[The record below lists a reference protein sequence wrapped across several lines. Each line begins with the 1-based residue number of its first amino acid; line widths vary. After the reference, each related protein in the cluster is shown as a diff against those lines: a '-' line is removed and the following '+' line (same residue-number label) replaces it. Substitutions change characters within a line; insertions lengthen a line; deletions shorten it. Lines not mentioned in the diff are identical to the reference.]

1 MIPGG
6 GYHSYFEQ
14 VVGFAS
20 QGELETEIRAARA
33 EYFAETGEVREDEPG
48 FEARIEAFTE
58 WYVLDRPVASA
69 NRTPL
74 ELFLASQRAA
84 LGTDDVA
91 IFEGFRQ
98 SFRGLFEFLKVNK
111 EHLIVRDLATGAKLG
126 IFERRTP
133 VGMTKGSILD
143 ARIINFGGEQVFT
156 RSILYHPLAVRKLIL
171 AETKA
176 LKGQDR
182 AAQDALLR
190 KLSIAR
196 LRCDRYH
203 RVDVERLYRQLLSE
217 EPPPA

>member
-20 QGELETEIRAARA
+20 RGELEPEIRAARA
-33 EYFAETGEVREDEPG
+33 EYFAETGEVREDESG

-58 WYVLDRPVASA
+58 WYVLERTAA
-69 NRTPL
+69 AGNRTPL
-74 ELFLASQRAA
+74 ELFLSSQRAELSA
-84 LGTDDVA
+84 DDIA
-91 IFEGFRQ
+91 IYEGFRQ
-98 SFRGLFEFLKVNK
+98 SFRSLFEFLKVNK
-111 EHLIVRDLATGAKLG
+111 EHLIVRDLAADSKLG

-133 VGMTKGSILD
+133 AGMTKGSILD
-143 ARIINFGGEQVFT
+143 ARVINFGGEQVFT
-156 RSILYHPLAVRKLIL
+156 RSVVYHPLSVRKLIL
-171 AETKA
+171 AQIKA
-176 LKGQDR
+176 LHGQDR
-182 AAQDALLR
+182 AAHDALLH

-203 RVDVERLYRQLLSE
+203 RVDVERLYRQLLID